1 MSGVLMNSN
10 KFKEYI
16 TNKNSLIKSYKNF
29 LNVIAENYCEED
41 LIPDQKIRSHH
52 HIMNTMNLSSRQVDI
67 MGDII
72 RSELK
77 PELN

>member
-1 MSGVLMNSN
+1 MNSN

-29 LNVIAENYCEED
+29 LNVIADCYCHED
-41 LIPDQKIRSHH
+41 IIPDEKIRTHLH
-52 HIMNTMNLSSRQVDI
+52 VINTMHLNARQVDI